1 MTVHRRDPPPQ
12 RSALGAQRSEG
23 GGRNLWTHRG
33 NPGAGPASGFDVG
46 AVEPVEID
54 RQARRRSIT
63 GKFCF
68 GAVPYTVQRH
78 DCRGI
83 IAAAA
88 ARVHSIDRR
97 LMRAADAAMPMCRKR
112 GFTCARTRVAGT
124 RCSSVATATGAIST
138 APIVRRGRVADRCTE
153 RAGATRRAVA
163 AGSNMRSGRA
173 AIGPGKTGHTKI
185 K

>member
-1 MTVHRRDPPPQ
+1 MPASGKSTGKRGPEGILRPATLKTDMTVHRRDPPPE

-33 NPGAGPASGFDVG
+33 NPGAGPASGFELG

-54 RQARRRSIT
+54 RQARRRPIT

-88 ARVHSIDRR
+88 ARVHSIGGR
-97 LMRAADAAMPMCRKR
+97 LMRAAVAAMPMCRKP
-112 GFTCARTRVAGT
+112 GFTCARTRIAGT
-124 RCSSVATATGAIST
+124 RC
-138 APIVRRGRVADRCTE
+138 
-153 RAGATRRAVA
+153 
-163 AGSNMRSGRA
+163 
-173 AIGPGKTGHTKI
+173 
-185 K
+185 